1 MPIASSFTDPRDLPR
16 LMSNTAGL
24 NATFAQGYYDG
35 GWGVFQHPMNVGLD
49 MVIGGGGIIGVKVL
63 SDGGVN
69 PALHLFGSGG
79 VRFQLRRS
87 QIQKLFCDPRSKV
100 KPLSCVPLV
109 SLCFACKPNHSEY
122 PRRRAGFTP
131 PMVVTSRR
139 TKPIPS

>member
-1 MPIASSFTDPRDLPR
+1 MPIASSFTDSRDLPR

-69 PALHLFGSGG
+69 PALRLGYSEWFGLQAKHNETRGT
-79 VRFQLRRS
+79 QLNGLTLLRGAQNS
-87 QIQKLFCDPRSKV
+87 F
-100 KPLSCVPLV
+100 
-109 SLCFACKPNHSEY
+109 
-122 PRRRAGFTP
+122 
-131 PMVVTSRR
+131 
-139 TKPIPS
+139 